1 MLALGNQTLVNR
13 TGQHPTTEEALI
25 CCRPYLEKTPMDPM
39 KRLLALALTA
49 ATVLLSTSAIAC
61 EKHLN
66 GHQNGSDTNLEGS
79 KK

>member
-1 MLALGNQTLVNR
+1 MTHFESALAYPLS
-13 TGQHPTTEEALI
+13 
-25 CCRPYLEKTPMDPM
+25 RPSIPM

-49 ATVLLSTSAIAC
+49 ATLLMVNSATAC